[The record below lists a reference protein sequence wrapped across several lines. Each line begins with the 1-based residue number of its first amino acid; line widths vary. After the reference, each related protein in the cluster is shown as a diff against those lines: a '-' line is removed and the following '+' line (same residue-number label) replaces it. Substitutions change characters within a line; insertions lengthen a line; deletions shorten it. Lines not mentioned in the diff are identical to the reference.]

1 MLDTVIYGTYTI
13 KDILPFVIGIIAL
26 WIFWKITQSLFKTD
40 EVSEHRQ
47 TVRCPGCGWQGQ
59 VSRYAGRCPQCN
71 EPLGDRKA
79 KPLS

>member
-13 KDILPFVIGIIAL
+13 RDLLPFVIGIVAL
-26 WIFWKITQSLFKTD
+26 WCFWKIAKTLFKTD
-40 EVSEHRQ
+40 EVNEHVQ

-59 VSRYAGRCPQCN
+59 VSRYSGRCPQCN